1 MKKNKNMRELIIL
14 KVKSDSDTNKLAG
27 AITACTREGKIVELH
42 AIGAGAVNQAVKAIA
57 TARGFIAPLGID
69 LVCIPRLH

>member
-1 MKKNKNMRELIIL
+1 MKELVIL
-14 KVKSDSDTNKLAG
+14 KVKSDSNPSSVAG
-27 AITACTREGKIVELH
+27 AIAACTREEKRVELH

-57 TARGFIAPLGID
+57 TARGFISPLGTD